1 MSLTQSDQSAANM
14 RRAIIVLVCAS
25 VILLVGNGIRTSFGL
40 LLVPMTTDLGWSR
53 ESFSLA
59 LAIQNIMWG
68 VAQPVAGAYADKFG
82 DRKVIAVSAG
92 LYAAGLFLISLT
104 SSPLDFV
111 VNGGV
116 LIGIAM
122 SGTGIPIML
131 SVVGRSVPESR
142 RSLFLGIAGSAGALG
157 QATVV
162 HGVQFLI
169 SSGGWGWALLAAA
182 AASGLLVP
190 LAAAFAGRQREP
202 AAPRRDGSPAP
213 GSPVAASFDEQSM
226 GRAIRAAGRNDGFW
240 YLNGGFFV
248 CGFHVVFIQTHLP
261 AYIGDAGLSPNLAAV
276 SISVIAIGN
285 ILGSIIAG
293 ILGERYRKRT
303 VLSGLYLGRS
313 VIIAVFVLSPVS
325 EAERNRVLLPDRAR
339 MALHGPPH
347 HRARRPALRDPV
359 PRDPLRSRVRRAPA
373 RELPRGLARGL
384 RLRRDRE
391 LRHRVVGRGRARGRG
406 RGAAL
411 ADPRAAPAPSRGPPA
426 GLSRGAPGGGARP
439 SSPGPFHAGGGKTP
453 LPPGEGFGVRAG
465 RALAHRVGI
474 LRPPPLTPGPSP
486 GGRGEKARS
495 PTYPRA
501 A

>member
-1 MSLTQSDQSAANM
+1 MSMTQSEQSAANM
-14 RRAIIVLVCAS
+14 RRAIIVLICAS

-92 LYAAGLFLISLT
+92 LYAAGLFLVSLT

-116 LIGIAM
+116 LVGIAM

-169 SSGGWGWALLAAA
+169 SSGGWGWALLVAA

-190 LAAAFAGRQREP
+190 LAAAFAGRQRDP
-202 AAPRRDGSPAP
+202 AAPHHGGSPAP
-213 GSPVAASFDEQSM
+213 ALPSATAPYDEQSM
-226 GRAIRAAGRNDGFW
+226 RRAIRAAGRNDGFW
-240 YLNGGFFV
+240 YLSGGFFV
-248 CGFHVVFIQTHLP
+248 CGFHVIFIQTHLP
-261 AYIGDAGLSPNLAAV
+261 AFIADAGLSPNLAAV

-293 ILGERYRKRT
+293 MLGERYRKRT
-303 VLSGLYLGRS
+303 VLAGLYLGRAA
-313 VIIAVFVLSPVS
+313 IIAVFVLSPIS
-325 EAERNRVLLPDRAR
+325 ELSVIVFSFTIGLVWLSTVPLTTGLVAQLFGIRYLATLFGLVFVGHQLGSFLGAWFGGYVYDATGSYDIVWWVAVALGVVAA
-339 MALHGPPH
+339 ALHWPI
-347 HRARRPALRDPV
+347 
-359 PRDPLRSRVRRAPA
+359 
-373 RELPRGLARGL
+373 REPQP
-384 RLRRDRE
+384 RLRF
-391 LRHRVVGRGRARGRG
+391 
-406 RGAAL
+406 AAQ
-411 ADPRAAPAPSRGPPA
+411 PA
-426 GLSRGAPGGGARP
+426 
-439 SSPGPFHAGGGKTP
+439 
-453 LPPGEGFGVRAG
+453 
-465 RALAHRVGI
+465 
-474 LRPPPLTPGPSP
+474 
-486 GGRGEKARS
+486 
-495 PTYPRA
+495 
-501 A
+501 

>member
-1 MSLTQSDQSAANM
+1 MSMTQSDQSAANF
-14 RRAIIVLVCAS
+14 RRAVIVLICAS

-68 VAQPVAGAYADKFG
+68 VSQPLAGAYADKFG

-92 LYAAGLFLISLT
+92 LYAAGLFLLSFT
-104 SSPLDFV
+104 SDPLDFV

-162 HGVQFLI
+162 HGLQFLI
-169 SSGGWGWALLAAA
+169 NSGGWGWALLAAA

-202 AAPRRDGSPAP
+202 AVPRRGDSP
-213 GSPVAASFDEQSM
+213 SPPSAASPPLHEQSM
-226 GRAIRAAGRNDGFW
+226 GRAIRAAGRHDGFW

-248 CGFHVVFIQTHLP
+248 CGFHVIFIQTHLP
-261 AYIGDAGLSPNLAAV
+261 AFIADAGLSPNLAAV

-293 ILGERYRKRT
+293 LLGERFRKRT
-303 VLSGLYLGRS
+303 VLAGLYLGRAA
-313 VIIAVFVLSPVS
+313 VIAVFVLSPIS
-325 EAERNRVLLPDRAR
+325 ELSVIVFSFTIGLVWLSTVPLTTALVAQLFGIRYLATLFGLVFVGHQLGSFLGAWLGGYVYDATGNYDIVWWVAVALGVVAA
-339 MALHGPPH
+339 ALHWPI
-347 HRARRPALRDPV
+347 
-359 PRDPLRSRVRRAPA
+359 
-373 RELPRGLARGL
+373 REPQP
-384 RLRRDRE
+384 RLRF
-391 LRHRVVGRGRARGRG
+391 
-406 RGAAL
+406 AAQ
-411 ADPRAAPAPSRGPPA
+411 PA
-426 GLSRGAPGGGARP
+426 
-439 SSPGPFHAGGGKTP
+439 
-453 LPPGEGFGVRAG
+453 
-465 RALAHRVGI
+465 
-474 LRPPPLTPGPSP
+474 
-486 GGRGEKARS
+486 
-495 PTYPRA
+495 
-501 A
+501 

>member
-1 MSLTQSDQSAANM
+1 MSMTQSDQTAASY
-14 RRAIIVLVCAS
+14 RRAVIVLICAS

-53 ESFSLA
+53 ESFSFA

-68 VAQPVAGAYADKFG
+68 VSQPLAGAYADKFG

-92 LYAAGLFLISLT
+92 LYAAGLFLVSFT
-104 SSPLDFV
+104 SDPLDFV

-162 HGVQFLI
+162 HGLQFLI
-169 SSGGWGWALLAAA
+169 NSGGWGWALLAAA

-202 AAPRRDGSPAP
+202 AVPRRGDSP
-213 GSPVAASFDEQSM
+213 SPPSAAASPLHEQSM
-226 GRAIRAAGRNDGFW
+226 GRAIRAAGRHDGFW

-248 CGFHVVFIQTHLP
+248 CGFHVIFIQTHLP
-261 AYIGDAGLSPNLAAV
+261 AFIADAGLSPNLAAV

-293 ILGERYRKRT
+293 LLGERFRKRT
-303 VLSGLYLGRS
+303 VLAGLYLGRA
-313 VIIAVFVLSPVS
+313 VVIAVFVLSPIS
-325 EAERNRVLLPDRAR
+325 ELSVIVFSFTIGLVWLSTVPLTTALVAQLFGIRYLATLFGLVFVGHQLGSFLGAWLGGYVYDATGNYDIVWWVAVALGVVAA
-339 MALHGPPH
+339 ALHWPI
-347 HRARRPALRDPV
+347 
-359 PRDPLRSRVRRAPA
+359 
-373 RELPRGLARGL
+373 REPQP
-384 RLRRDRE
+384 RLRF
-391 LRHRVVGRGRARGRG
+391 
-406 RGAAL
+406 AAQ
-411 ADPRAAPAPSRGPPA
+411 PA
-426 GLSRGAPGGGARP
+426 
-439 SSPGPFHAGGGKTP
+439 
-453 LPPGEGFGVRAG
+453 
-465 RALAHRVGI
+465 
-474 LRPPPLTPGPSP
+474 
-486 GGRGEKARS
+486 
-495 PTYPRA
+495 
-501 A
+501 

>member
-1 MSLTQSDQSAANM
+1 MAMTQSDQSAANM

-25 VILLVGNGIRTSFGL
+25 VILLVGNGVRTSFGL
-40 LLVPMTTDLGWSR
+40 FLVPMTTDLGWSR

-68 VAQPVAGAYADKFG
+68 VAQPIAGAYADKFG

-92 LYAAGLFLISLT
+92 LYAAGLFLISFT
-104 SSPLDFV
+104 SSPLDFI

-116 LIGIAM
+116 LVGIAM

-202 AAPRRDGSPAP
+202 AGARPDDSSEPP
-213 GSPVAASFDEQSM
+213 GPPVAASFDEQSM
-226 GRAIRAAGRNDGFW
+226 GRAVRAAGRNGGFW

-261 AYIGDAGLSPNLAAV
+261 AFIADAGLTPNLAAV

-285 ILGSIIAG
+285 ILGSITAG
-293 ILGERYRKRT
+293 MLGERYRKRT
-303 VLSGLYLGRS
+303 VLAGLYLGRAA
-313 VIIAVFVLSPVS
+313 IIAAFVLSPVS
-325 EAERNRVLLPDRAR
+325 ELSVIVFSFLIGLVWLSTVPLTTGLVAQLFGIRYLATLFGLVFVGHQLGSFLGAWLGGYVYDATGSYDIVWWVAVALGVVAA
-339 MALHGPPH
+339 ALHWPIREP
-347 HRARRPALRDPV
+347 RP
-359 PRDPLRSRVRRAPA
+359 
-373 RELPRGLARGL
+373 
-384 RLRRDRE
+384 RLRF
-391 LRHRVVGRGRARGRG
+391 
-406 RGAAL
+406 AAQQ
-411 ADPRAAPAPSRGPPA
+411 A
-426 GLSRGAPGGGARP
+426 
-439 SSPGPFHAGGGKTP
+439 
-453 LPPGEGFGVRAG
+453 
-465 RALAHRVGI
+465 
-474 LRPPPLTPGPSP
+474 
-486 GGRGEKARS
+486 
-495 PTYPRA
+495 
-501 A
+501 

>member
-1 MSLTQSDQSAANM
+1 MSMTQSDQSAANF
-14 RRAIIVLVCAS
+14 RRAVIVLICAS

-59 LAIQNIMWG
+59 LAIQNIIWG
-68 VAQPVAGAYADKFG
+68 VSQPLAGAYADKFG

-92 LYAAGLFLISLT
+92 LYAAGLFLLSFT
-104 SSPLDFV
+104 SNPLDFV

-162 HGVQFLI
+162 HGLQFLI
-169 SSGGWGWALLAAA
+169 NSGGWGLALLVAA

-202 AAPRRDGSPAP
+202 AVPRRGDSP
-213 GSPVAASFDEQSM
+213 SPPSAAASPLHEQSM
-226 GRAIRAAGRNDGFW
+226 GRAIRAAGRHDGFW

-248 CGFHVVFIQTHLP
+248 CGFHVIFIQTHLP
-261 AYIGDAGLSPNLAAV
+261 AFIADAGLSPNLAAV

-293 ILGERYRKRT
+293 LLGERFRKRT
-303 VLSGLYLGRS
+303 VLAGLYLGRAA
-313 VIIAVFVLSPVS
+313 VIAVFVLSPIS
-325 EAERNRVLLPDRAR
+325 ELSVIVFSFTIGLVWLSTVPLTTALVAQLFGIRYLATLFGLVFVGHQLGSFLGAWLGGYVYDATGSYDIVWWVAVALGVVAA
-339 MALHGPPH
+339 ALHWPI
-347 HRARRPALRDPV
+347 
-359 PRDPLRSRVRRAPA
+359 
-373 RELPRGLARGL
+373 REPQP
-384 RLRRDRE
+384 RLRF
-391 LRHRVVGRGRARGRG
+391 
-406 RGAAL
+406 AAQ
-411 ADPRAAPAPSRGPPA
+411 PA
-426 GLSRGAPGGGARP
+426 
-439 SSPGPFHAGGGKTP
+439 
-453 LPPGEGFGVRAG
+453 
-465 RALAHRVGI
+465 
-474 LRPPPLTPGPSP
+474 
-486 GGRGEKARS
+486 
-495 PTYPRA
+495 
-501 A
+501 

>member
-1 MSLTQSDQSAANM
+1 MSMTQSDQSAANF
-14 RRAIIVLVCAS
+14 RRAVIVLICAS

-68 VAQPVAGAYADKFG
+68 VSQPLAGAYADKFG

-92 LYAAGLFLISLT
+92 LYAAGLFLLSFT
-104 SSPLDFV
+104 SNPLDFV

-162 HGVQFLI
+162 HGLQFLI
-169 SSGGWGWALLAAA
+169 NSGGWGLALLVAA

-202 AAPRRDGSPAP
+202 AVPRRGDSP
-213 GSPVAASFDEQSM
+213 SPPSAAASPLHEQSM

-240 YLNGGFFV
+240 YLSGGFFV
-248 CGFHVVFIQTHLP
+248 CGFHIVFIQTHLP
-261 AYIGDAGLSPNLAAV
+261 AFLADAGLSPNLAAV

-293 ILGERYRKRT
+293 MLGERYRKRT
-303 VLSGLYLGRS
+303 VLAGLYLGRAA
-313 VIIAVFVLSPVS
+313 VIAVFVLSPIS
-325 EAERNRVLLPDRAR
+325 ELSVIVFSFTIGLVWLSTVPLTTGLVAQLFGIRYLATLFGLVFVGHQLGSFLGAWFGGYVYDATGSYDIVWWVAVALGVVAA
-339 MALHGPPH
+339 ALHWPI
-347 HRARRPALRDPV
+347 
-359 PRDPLRSRVRRAPA
+359 
-373 RELPRGLARGL
+373 REPQP
-384 RLRRDRE
+384 RLRF
-391 LRHRVVGRGRARGRG
+391 
-406 RGAAL
+406 AAQ
-411 ADPRAAPAPSRGPPA
+411 PA
-426 GLSRGAPGGGARP
+426 
-439 SSPGPFHAGGGKTP
+439 
-453 LPPGEGFGVRAG
+453 
-465 RALAHRVGI
+465 
-474 LRPPPLTPGPSP
+474 
-486 GGRGEKARS
+486 
-495 PTYPRA
+495 
-501 A
+501 

>member
-1 MSLTQSDQSAANM
+1 MPMTQSDQSAANM

-25 VILLVGNGIRTSFGL
+25 VILIVGNGIRTSFGL

-59 LAIQNIMWG
+59 LAVQNIMWG
-68 VAQPVAGAYADKFG
+68 IAQPIAGAYADKFG

-116 LIGIAM
+116 LVGIAM

-190 LAAAFAGRQREP
+190 LAAAFAGRRREP
-202 AAPRRDGSPAP
+202 TAPHRGGSSAPRSTVAGS
-213 GSPVAASFDEQSM
+213 FEEQSM
-226 GRAIRAAGRNDGFW
+226 GQAIRAAGRDGGFW

-261 AYIGDAGLSPNLAAV
+261 AFIADAGLAPNFSAV

-285 ILGSIIAG
+285 IIGSILAG
-293 ILGERYRKRT
+293 VLGERYRKRT
-303 VLSGLYLGRS
+303 ILAGLYLGRA
-313 VIIAVFVLSPVS
+313 VVIAVFVLSPVS
-325 EAERNRVLLPDRAR
+325 EVSVIVFSFLIGLAWLSTVPLTTGLVAQLFGIRYLATLFGLVFVGHQLGSFLGAWLGGYVYDATGSYDIVWWIAVALGVVAA
-339 MALHGPPH
+339 ALHWPIQEP
-347 HRARRPALRDPV
+347 RP
-359 PRDPLRSRVRRAPA
+359 
-373 RELPRGLARGL
+373 
-384 RLRRDRE
+384 RLRFA
-391 LRHRVVGRGRARGRG
+391 ARQ
-406 RGAAL
+406 A
-411 ADPRAAPAPSRGPPA
+411 
-426 GLSRGAPGGGARP
+426 
-439 SSPGPFHAGGGKTP
+439 
-453 LPPGEGFGVRAG
+453 
-465 RALAHRVGI
+465 
-474 LRPPPLTPGPSP
+474 
-486 GGRGEKARS
+486 
-495 PTYPRA
+495 
-501 A
+501 

>member
-1 MSLTQSDQSAANM
+1 MSMTQSDQSAANF
-14 RRAIIVLVCAS
+14 RRAVIVLICAS

-68 VAQPVAGAYADKFG
+68 VSQPLAGAYADKFG

-92 LYAAGLFLISLT
+92 LYAAGLFLLSFT
-104 SSPLDFV
+104 SNPLDFV

-162 HGVQFLI
+162 HGLQFLI
-169 SSGGWGWALLAAA
+169 SSGGWGWALLVAA

-202 AAPRRDGSPAP
+202 AVPRRGDSP
-213 GSPVAASFDEQSM
+213 SPPSAAASPLHEQSM
-226 GRAIRAAGRNDGFW
+226 GRAIRAAGRHDGFW

-248 CGFHVVFIQTHLP
+248 CGFHVIFIQTHLP
-261 AYIGDAGLSPNLAAV
+261 AFIADAGLSPNLAAV

-293 ILGERYRKRT
+293 LLGERFRKRT
-303 VLSGLYLGRS
+303 VLAGLYLGRAA
-313 VIIAVFVLSPVS
+313 VIAVFVLSPIS
-325 EAERNRVLLPDRAR
+325 ELSVIVFSFTIGLVWLSTVPLTTALVAQLFGIRYLATLFGLVFVGHQLGSFLGAWLGGYVYDATGNYDIVWWVAVALGVVAA
-339 MALHGPPH
+339 ALHWPI
-347 HRARRPALRDPV
+347 
-359 PRDPLRSRVRRAPA
+359 
-373 RELPRGLARGL
+373 REPQP
-384 RLRRDRE
+384 RLRF
-391 LRHRVVGRGRARGRG
+391 
-406 RGAAL
+406 AAQ
-411 ADPRAAPAPSRGPPA
+411 PA
-426 GLSRGAPGGGARP
+426 
-439 SSPGPFHAGGGKTP
+439 
-453 LPPGEGFGVRAG
+453 
-465 RALAHRVGI
+465 
-474 LRPPPLTPGPSP
+474 
-486 GGRGEKARS
+486 
-495 PTYPRA
+495 
-501 A
+501 

>member
-1 MSLTQSDQSAANM
+1 MSMTQSDQSAANF
-14 RRAIIVLVCAS
+14 RRAVIVLICAS

-68 VAQPVAGAYADKFG
+68 VSQPLAGAYADKFG

-92 LYAAGLFLISLT
+92 LYAAGLFLLSFT
-104 SSPLDFV
+104 SDPLDFV

-162 HGVQFLI
+162 HGLQFLI
-169 SSGGWGWALLAAA
+169 NSGGWGLALLVAA

-202 AAPRRDGSPAP
+202 AVPRRGDSP
-213 GSPVAASFDEQSM
+213 SPPSAAASPLHEQSM
-226 GRAIRAAGRNDGFW
+226 GRAIRAAGRHDGFW

-248 CGFHVVFIQTHLP
+248 CGFHVIFIQTHLP
-261 AYIGDAGLSPNLAAV
+261 AFIADAGLSPNLAAV

-293 ILGERYRKRT
+293 LLGERYRKRT
-303 VLSGLYLGRS
+303 VLAGLYLGRA
-313 VIIAVFVLSPVS
+313 VVIAVFVLSPIS
-325 EAERNRVLLPDRAR
+325 ELSVIVFSFTIGLVWLSTVPLTTGLVAQLFGIRYLATLFGLVFVGHQLGSFLGAWLGGYVYDATGSYDIVWWVAVALGVVAA
-339 MALHGPPH
+339 ALHWPI
-347 HRARRPALRDPV
+347 
-359 PRDPLRSRVRRAPA
+359 
-373 RELPRGLARGL
+373 REPQP
-384 RLRRDRE
+384 RLRF
-391 LRHRVVGRGRARGRG
+391 
-406 RGAAL
+406 AAQ
-411 ADPRAAPAPSRGPPA
+411 PA
-426 GLSRGAPGGGARP
+426 
-439 SSPGPFHAGGGKTP
+439 
-453 LPPGEGFGVRAG
+453 
-465 RALAHRVGI
+465 
-474 LRPPPLTPGPSP
+474 
-486 GGRGEKARS
+486 
-495 PTYPRA
+495 
-501 A
+501 

>member
-1 MSLTQSDQSAANM
+1 MAMTQADQSAADM
-14 RRAIIVLVCAS
+14 RRAIIVLICAS

-40 LLVPMTTDLGWSR
+40 FLVPMTTDLGWSR

-59 LAIQNIMWG
+59 LAIQNIFWG
-68 VAQPVAGAYADKFG
+68 ISQPIAGAYADKFG
-82 DRKVIAVSAG
+82 DRKVIAVSAT
-92 LYAAGLFLISLT
+92 LYTAGLFLVSLT
-104 SSPLDFV
+104 SSPLDFA

-162 HGVQFLI
+162 HGLQFLI

-190 LAAAFAGRQREP
+190 LAAAFAGRPREP
-202 AAPRRDGSPAP
+202 AAPRDGGSPAP
-213 GSPVAASFDEQSM
+213 GSPVAAPFDEQSM

-261 AYIGDAGLSPNLAAV
+261 AFIEDAGLAPNLAAV

-293 ILGERYRKRT
+293 MLGERYRKRT
-303 VLSGLYLGRS
+303 VLAGLYLGRAA
-313 VIIAVFVLSPVS
+313 IIAVFVLSPIS
-325 EAERNRVLLPDRAR
+325 ELSVIVFSFAIGLVWLSTVPLTTGLVAQLFGIRYLATLFGLVFVGHQLGSFLGAWLGGYVYDATGSYDIVWWVAVVLGVVAA
-339 MALHGPPH
+339 ALHWPIREP
-347 HRARRPALRDPV
+347 RPRP
-359 PRDPLRSRVRRAPA
+359 
-373 RELPRGLARGL
+373 
-384 RLRRDRE
+384 RLRF
-391 LRHRVVGRGRARGRG
+391 
-406 RGAAL
+406 AAQQ
-411 ADPRAAPAPSRGPPA
+411 A
-426 GLSRGAPGGGARP
+426 
-439 SSPGPFHAGGGKTP
+439 
-453 LPPGEGFGVRAG
+453 
-465 RALAHRVGI
+465 
-474 LRPPPLTPGPSP
+474 
-486 GGRGEKARS
+486 
-495 PTYPRA
+495 
-501 A
+501 

>member
-1 MSLTQSDQSAANM
+1 MSMAQSDQSAANF

-53 ESFSLA
+53 ESFSFA

-92 LYAAGLFLISLT
+92 LYAAGLFLVSLT

-116 LIGIAM
+116 LVGIAM

-169 SSGGWGWALLAAA
+169 SSGGWGWALLVAA

-190 LAAAFAGRQREP
+190 LAAAFAGRQRDP
-202 AAPRRDGSPAP
+202 AAPGRDGSPAP
-213 GSPVAASFDEQSM
+213 GSPVSASFDEQSM
-226 GRAIRAAGRNDGFW
+226 GQAIRAAGRNDGFW

-248 CGFHVVFIQTHLP
+248 CGFHVIFIQTHLP
-261 AYIGDAGLSPNLAAV
+261 AFIADAGLSPNLAAV

-293 ILGERYRKRT
+293 MLGERYRKRT
-303 VLSGLYLGRS
+303 VLAGLYLGRAA
-313 VIIAVFVLSPVS
+313 IIAVFVLSPIS
-325 EAERNRVLLPDRAR
+325 ELSVIVFSFTIGLVWLSTVPLTTGLVAQLFGIRYLATLFGLVFVGHQLGSFLGAWFGGYVYDATGSYDIVWWVAVALGVVAA
-339 MALHGPPH
+339 ALHWPI
-347 HRARRPALRDPV
+347 
-359 PRDPLRSRVRRAPA
+359 
-373 RELPRGLARGL
+373 REPQP
-384 RLRRDRE
+384 RLRF
-391 LRHRVVGRGRARGRG
+391 
-406 RGAAL
+406 AAQ
-411 ADPRAAPAPSRGPPA
+411 PA
-426 GLSRGAPGGGARP
+426 
-439 SSPGPFHAGGGKTP
+439 
-453 LPPGEGFGVRAG
+453 
-465 RALAHRVGI
+465 
-474 LRPPPLTPGPSP
+474 
-486 GGRGEKARS
+486 
-495 PTYPRA
+495 
-501 A
+501 